1 MRFTVVMILLV
12 ILLRSVE
19 TLAAQEPTPFVAGN
33 SSSLHPSLSA
43 DGRYVAFT
51 SDASNLVSDDL
62 NETTDVFVRDRQAG
76 VTLRVSV
83 ASDRTEGNDASRLG
97 VISGDGRWVVFE
109 SSASTLVPD
118 SASGWSQI
126 YLHEMETGQT
136 ALISTSIRGG
146 AGNLASLE
154 PDVSDDGRII
164 VFWSNADD
172 LVDGDVNQARDVFA
186 FDRQTGTMR
195 LVSAT
200 SDGTAGNGDSRRAVV
215 SGDGRYVAF
224 WSAATNLVAND
235 GNDLEDIFVHD
246 LQTGET
252 ARVNVSLDGSDADG
266 YTFDSMDISGDGRF
280 VAFWSQA
287 SNLVDQPSNGLNN
300 VYVYDRQNRSMML
313 ATPGSCQDMCFGSGD
328 PALSA
333 DGRTVVFDSDVD
345 GLVGGDNNR
354 TSDVF
359 LRDLASEAM
368 TRLSVNADFAELDT
382 LSLSPAISADGR
394 FVAFETSAAILA
406 LDFNFTTDIYL
417 VDRETGVIDIVSVA
431 NEA

>member
-1 MRFTVVMILLV
+1 MRFIFVTILLAG
-12 ILLRSVE
+12 LLGAAGR
-19 TLAAQEPTPFVAGN
+19 LAAQEPTPFVVGN

-43 DGRYVAFT
+43 DGRFVAFT
-51 SDASNLVSDDL
+51 SDASNLVSDDA

-83 ASDRTEGNDASRLG
+83 ASDGTEGSDASRMG

-109 SSASTLVPD
+109 SSASNLVAEA
-118 SASGWSQI
+118 ASSWAQI
-126 YLHEMETGQT
+126 YLHDLETGET
-136 ALISTSIRGG
+136 TLISTASGGG

-154 PDVSDDGRII
+154 PDISDDGQVI

-172 LVDGDVNQARDVFA
+172 LVADDTNQMRDVFA
-186 FDRQTGTMR
+186 FDRETGTMR
-195 LVSAT
+195 LVSVA
-200 SDGTAGNGDSRRAVV
+200 SDGTAGNGDSRDAVV
-215 SGDGRYVAF
+215 SGDGRFVAF
-224 WSAATNLVAND
+224 WSAASNLVAND
-235 GNDLEDIFVHD
+235 TNNLEDIFVHD

-252 ARVNVSLDGSDADG
+252 VRVNVSLDGGDANG
-266 YTFDSMDISGDGRF
+266 YTFDTLDLSGDGRF

-300 VYVYDRQNRSMML
+300 VYVYDRETGRMTL
-313 ATPGSCQDMCFGSGD
+313 VTPGSCREVCFGSGD

-333 DGRTVVFDSDVD
+333 DGGTVVFDSDVD
-345 GLVGGDNNR
+345 GLVDGDNNR
-354 TSDVF
+354 SSDVF
-359 LRDLASEAM
+359 LRDLATGTT
-368 TRLSVNADFAELDT
+368 TRLSVNADGEELDT

-394 FVAFETSAAILA
+394 FVAFETSAAVLA

-431 NEA
+431 NEE